1 MRLDLTCGPCDRL
14 IIGRSL
20 KRTGGNFLGRV
31 LDQVRKYRSRPPGDI
46 VRHRFFKVDGKV
58 VYLKVKEVPVP
69 IQGSFTARHEYVG
82 YLDVI
87 ERETRH

>member
-1 MRLDLTCGPCDRL
+1 MQLDLTGGPCDRL

-20 KRTGGNFLGRV
+20 KRKGGKFLGRV
-31 LDQVRKYRSRPPGDI
+31 LERVQKYRRRRPADA

-69 IQGSFTARHEYVG
+69 AEGGFETRHEYVG
-82 YLDVI
+82 HLDVI
-87 ERETRH
+87 ERDTGH